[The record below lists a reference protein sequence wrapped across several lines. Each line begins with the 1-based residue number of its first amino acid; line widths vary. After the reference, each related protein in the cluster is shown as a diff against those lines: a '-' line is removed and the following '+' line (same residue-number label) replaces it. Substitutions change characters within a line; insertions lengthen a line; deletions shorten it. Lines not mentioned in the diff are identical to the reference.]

1 MEPALSRLSGLRL
14 GALLL
19 PFLIG
24 CGGTDADLTST
35 PAVAASPKAAVQE
48 TPSPTP
54 PPATVEPSAS
64 PGPIVPPIAEF
75 TMQASPLPTG
85 SRPHDVAPA
94 LDGGSVTRRRAP
106 ESLVDLTRLPGTR
119 YHATGH
125 RLATPWPHSGSGRR
139 PVDYRRRI
147 ERDRAG

>member
-1 MEPALSRLSGLRL
+1 MPVDDPEWEAWNEGFDHMETALSRLSGLRL
-14 GALLL
+14 GTLML

-64 PGPIVPPIAEF
+64 PGPIVTPIAEF
-75 TMQASPLPTG
+75 TMQASPWPTG
-85 SRPHDVAPA
+85 YRPHDVAPA
-94 LDGGSVTRRRAP
+94 LD
-106 ESLVDLTRLPGTR
+106 VDVCYTTQ
-119 YHATGH
+119 
-125 RLATPWPHSGSGRR
+125 GSGKL
-139 PVDYRRRI
+139 
-147 ERDRAG
+147 G